1 MVKKGQFWVVI
12 KVIKK
17 RGLGMVTTV
26 VTMVQLLW
34 LLAWLNRDS
43 FGDYYGG

>member
-1 MVKKGQFWVVI
+1 MVI

-26 VTMVQLLW
+26 VTMVHLWW
-34 LLAWLNRDS
+34 LLAWLNRNS
-43 FGDYYGG
+43 FGGYYGG